1 MSASRSS
8 RYDLH
13 LPAWYRARGER
24 RWHAGTTESI
34 SGSGALI
41 RAFDD
46 TEPTGIINVV
56 IELPHDDD
64 NAMFGCLI
72 GTGRVVP
79 RDRSFEPGDSPSFA
93 IAVRRYRVQRSNR
106 IPMRHT

>member
-1 MSASRSS
+1 MSAARSS

-41 RAFDD
+41 R
-46 TEPTGIINVV
+46 TRERTHPTGIINIV
-56 IELPHDDD
+56 IELPHEED
-64 NAMFGCLI
+64 NAKSGCLT
-72 GTGRVVP
+72 GTGRVVSYE
-79 RDRSFEPGDSPSFA
+79 RSLGPDDSASFA

-106 IPMRHT
+106 ISLRQT